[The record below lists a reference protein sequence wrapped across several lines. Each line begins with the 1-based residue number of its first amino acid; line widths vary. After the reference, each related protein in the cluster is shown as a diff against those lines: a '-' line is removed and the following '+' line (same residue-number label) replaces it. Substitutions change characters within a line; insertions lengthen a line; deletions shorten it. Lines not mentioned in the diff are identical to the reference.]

1 MLINLIVLNKSI
13 SKSIFINLLNKNNIL
28 EAKKNILKD
37 INNLENIIKK
47 KNNLNNNFNLN
58 DSEDEKFNENIKMK
72 IIANQKHFCKSFGLF
87 IDLQIENLIMK
98 NRINFNNISFT
109 LFIYKKNEIEIPCLM
124 KKAKDNPLLMI
135 CKKSNTAAFNL
146 GEIKEEI
153 KLENINIKYNLL
165 IQKHGAWEKKESIN
179 LLNSLNFYSKKKML
193 PNKNITILDIGANIG
208 WYSFLLGKLGY
219 EIISFEVSS
228 INNYILKKN
237 FCLNKDIDMT
247 IINKGIGL
255 EEEKCLLHHPSK
267 NIGDAIILCG
277 ENVNI
282 PRKNEDIIEEIKF
295 TKLSN
300 YIPFLK
306 NKNLALIK
314 IDIEGSE
321 GKAINSG
328 IELITKYH
336 IPFIFLEFVP
346 DYLKMQGTDPK
357 EFLEIF
363 EKNGYKI
370 SLDNFLSQKYLPI
383 EQILQLSDINL
394 YIVYSEFIEK

>member
-1 MLINLIVLNKSI
+1 LLINLIVLNKSI

-109 LFIYKKNEIEIPCLM
+109 LFIYKKNDGVSEI
-124 KKAKDNPLLMI
+124 
-135 CKKSNTAAFNL
+135 
-146 GEIKEEI
+146 
-153 KLENINIKYNLL
+153 

-370 SLDNFLSQKYLPI
+370 SLDNFLSQKY
-383 EQILQLSDINL
+383 
-394 YIVYSEFIEK
+394 